1 MRRSGLLP
9 PSGSAASFG
18 ARGGDSWDGCGV
30 VTTHRGGTHR
40 YGTGWTA
47 VGRAS
52 LLHPTVLQALSVRG
66 KAHEDML
73 LNLDRLRGTIKEES
87 QKLQGSVSQKID
99 SVRQARAECH
109 APLRRR
115 PGYYSL
121 GDAMLFAR
129 DCTGGSCGLCLLI
142 ARRGPKGQAAVSA
155 VMAALTGNSD
165 DCMLYQ
171 SVRSSSGAR
180 PSWSSRWRAHARRVA
195 RASDARAMLDRTV

>member
-115 PGYYSL
+115 PGCSSPSKC
-121 GDAMLFAR
+121 DA
-129 DCTGGSCGLCLLI
+129 
-142 ARRGPKGQAAVSA
+142 
-155 VMAALTGNSD
+155 
-165 DCMLYQ
+165 
-171 SVRSSSGAR
+171 VRSRLHCWLPWDSAC
-180 PSWSSRWRAHARRVA
+180 
-195 RASDARAMLDRTV
+195 